1 MKTKL
6 ALLVLLAV
14 SCWPSKAQDKEPR
27 IAKAEEI
34 PFTYDA
40 TVFTTVRIA
49 EIPKQV
55 ADPNNMP
62 DEAPAYSCFY
72 LEDKRPLPAFDKGPR
87 YFQPAYSMVCILPLT
102 DTSVTNYAKSY
113 PNLNAAAV
121 KLRKLLARHPVS
133 FKVGKDLDDMPFNN
147 AGGTIQARN
156 QYLSF
161 KNGKG
166 VLFLTQYSQ
175 EMQPN
180 PINNE
185 ELTCNF
191 QGITDD
197 GKYYVAARF
206 ALTHPSLPKG
216 IDFTSHIK
224 RDDKGLYLKTQE
236 RKLNGF
242 ADDSF
247 GPSLS
252 VLKSLITSISIK

>member
-1 MKTKL
+1 L
-6 ALLVLLAV
+6 
-14 SCWPSKAQDKEPR
+14 KAQDNAPR
-27 IAKAEEI
+27 IAKPEEI
-34 PFTYDA
+34 PFTYDPR
-40 TVFTTVRIA
+40 VFSTIRI
-49 EIPKQV
+49 EEMPKQV
-55 ADPNNMP
+55 IEP
-62 DEAPAYSCFY
+62 DNLPIDAPAHSCFA
-72 LEDKRPLPAFDKGPR
+72 LEDKRPLPAFEKGPR

-102 DTSVTNYAKSY
+102 DKSVTDFAKSY
-113 PNLNAAAV
+113 PDVSDAAV
-121 KLRKLLARHPVS
+121 KLRKLLARHPAS
-133 FKVGKDLDDMPFNN
+133 FRFDKDLVDMPFNN
-147 AGGTIQARN
+147 ATGTIKSRI

-175 EMQPN
+175 ELHPN

-191 QGITDD
+191 QGITND

-216 IDFTSHIK
+216 IDFTSHID
-224 RDDKGLYLKTQE
+224 RDDKELYLKTRE
-236 RKLNGF
+236 KKLNGF

-247 GPSLS
+247 EPSLG